1 MTELKTL
8 IKKDLKSFTYRIFNL
23 RTNDGKG
30 KRKRILNIFLSL
42 ILTIYII
49 GLFGV
54 VALSAITEIARTEA
68 GYMVMIQLFLGM
80 GIFLLIFYMVAFMSA
95 IFYSNEVKMLMTLPI
110 KRENILFA
118 KALSMGLIFYIIFGI
133 YVSFVYIPYAKAG
146 FNDLAKILPVIMLVI
161 GSVNFEIAVITIVVS
176 VVMRYLNQFR
186 STKYIFQVVGF
197 TLLMGFS
204 IGIQF
209 VVNSA
214 VTKNLAV
221 SNGIEKVAKWVPQI
235 FFLKVILEKNL
246 GIAMI
251 TGILALVLGSVIL
264 YIFSK
269 VSTGF
274 VFKAINLENSKDS
287 HKKHVK
293 AGANT
298 KESVA
303 KTLMKRDLLNIV
315 KTPIYI
321 FNIGIGGL
329 LIVVFGAFGIFSS
342 VKTTGAIPKFGV
354 LADFVDSILNT
365 PAEEIIISAGAFF
378 LLASI
383 VSLTSNTAL
392 TSFTREGRQIWLTQT
407 LPISAKEQVKGR
419 VRASMVLQ
427 GLNMIP
433 ALLLVF
439 FLVGFRPMT
448 AVGAL
453 FGLFIGMFFI
463 ANLAMIVGSIKP
475 KLDWDNPQQAVKRN
489 GTVMVFNLGFIGYII
504 LAKFIILDILPK
516 YMSLKSLG
524 GPTKIV
530 AVVLAV
536 HLIAA
541 VVMYMVAPIV
551 VKKRMRMYN

>member
-30 KRKRILNIFLSL
+30 RRKRILNIFLSVV
-42 ILTIYII
+42 LTIYII
-49 GLFGV
+49 GIFGV

-133 YVSFVYIPYAKAG
+133 YASFVYIPYANAG

-209 VVNSA
+209 IVNSA
-214 VTKNLAV
+214 VTKNLAM
-221 SNGIEKVAKWVPQI
+221 SNGIEKVASWVPQI
-235 FFLKVILEKNL
+235 FFLKVILEKNIVVSVL
-246 GIAMI
+246 VGFV
-251 TGILALVLGSVIL
+251 ALLLGSGIL

-269 VSTGF
+269 ASTGF
-274 VFKAINLENSKDS
+274 VFEAINLENSKDS

-293 AGANT
+293 ARANS

-315 KTPIYI
+315 KTPVFL
-321 FNIGIGGL
+321 FNVGIGGL
-329 LIVVFGAFGIFSS
+329 ILAVFVIFFLFSS
-342 VKTTGAIPKFGV
+342 SKTLGITPSYGV
-354 LADFVDSILNT
+354 VSELIGSSFSSPI
-365 PAEEIIISAGAFF
+365 EEVIFAAAAFF
-378 LLASI
+378 LVGAI
-383 VSLTSNTAL
+383 VSISSNTAL

-407 LPISAKEQVKGR
+407 LPISAKEQVRGR
-419 VRASMVLQ
+419 VAASILLQ
-427 GLNMIP
+427 SVNTIP
-433 ALLLVF
+433 TALIAL
-439 FLVGFRPMT
+439 FLVGFRPMFII
-448 AVGAL
+448 GAL
-453 FGLFIGMFFI
+453 VGLGVAMFFI
-463 ANLAMIVGSIKP
+463 AALAMIVGSFKP

-489 GTVMVFNLGFIGYII
+489 GTVMVFNLGFLGYIF

>member
-30 KRKRILNIFLSL
+30 RRKRILNIFLSVV
-42 ILTIYII
+42 LTIYII

-133 YVSFVYIPYAKAG
+133 YASFVYIPYANAG
-146 FNDLAKILPVIMLVI
+146 FNDVAKIFPVIMLVI

-197 TLLMGFS
+197 MLLLGFS

-209 VVNSA
+209 FVNSA

-221 SNGIEKVAKWVPQI
+221 SGGIEKVASWVPQI
-235 FFLKVILEKNL
+235 FFLKVILEKNIVVSVL
-246 GIAMI
+246 VGFVA
-251 TGILALVLGSVIL
+251 ILLGSGIL

-274 VFKAINLENSKDS
+274 VFEAINLENSKDS
-287 HKKHVK
+287 HKKRIK

-315 KTPIYI
+315 KTPVFL
-321 FNIGIGGL
+321 FNVGIGGL
-329 LIVVFGAFGIFSS
+329 ILAVFVIFFLFSS
-342 VKTTGAIPKFGV
+342 SKTLGITPSYGV
-354 LADFVDSILNT
+354 VSELIGSSFSSPI
-365 PAEEIIISAGAFF
+365 EEVIFAAAAFF
-378 LLASI
+378 LVGAI
-383 VSLTSNTAL
+383 VSISSNTAL
-392 TSFTREGRQIWLTQT
+392 TSFTREGKKIWLTQT
-407 LPISAKEQVKGR
+407 LPISAKEQVRGR
-419 VRASMVLQ
+419 VAASILLQ
-427 GLNMIP
+427 SVNTIP
-433 ALLLVF
+433 TALIAL
-439 FLVGFRPMT
+439 FLVGFRPMFII
-448 AVGAL
+448 GAL
-453 FGLFIGMFFI
+453 VGLGVAMFFI
-463 ANLAMIVGSIKP
+463 AALAMLVGSFKP

-489 GTVMVFNLGFIGYII
+489 GTVMVFNLGFLGYIF
-504 LAKFIILDILPK
+504 LAKFIIFNILPK
-516 YMSLKSLG
+516 YMNLKSLG

-530 AVVLAV
+530 AVVLVV
-536 HLIAA
+536 HLVAA
-541 VVMYMVAPIV
+541 VVMYMAAPSV

>member
-30 KRKRILNIFLSL
+30 RRKRVLNILLALF
-42 ILTIYII
+42 LTIYIVA
-49 GLFGV
+49 LFGV

-68 GYMVMIQLFLGM
+68 GYMVMIQMFLGM
-80 GIFLLIFYMVAFMSA
+80 GLFLLIFYMVAFMSA

-133 YVSFVYIPYAKAG
+133 YASFVYIPYAKAG
-146 FNDLAKILPVIMLVI
+146 FNDVAKILPVIMLVI

-176 VVMRYLNQFR
+176 VFMRYLNQFR
-186 STKYIFQVVGF
+186 STKYVFQVVGF
-197 TLLMGFS
+197 ALLMGFS

-209 VVNSA
+209 VVNNA
-214 VTKNLAV
+214 VTKDFALTG
-221 SNGIEKVAKWVPQI
+221 GIEKIARWVPQI
-235 FFLKVILEKNL
+235 FFLKVILGKNL

-251 TGILALVLGSVIL
+251 MGLLALVLGSGIL

-269 VSTGF
+269 VSTEF

-287 HKKHVK
+287 NKKVK
-293 AGANT
+293 TGKNSRQ
-298 KESVA
+298 SVA
-303 KTLMKRDLLNIV
+303 KTLMKRDLLNV
-315 KTPIYI
+315 FKTPIYV

-329 LIVVFGAFGIFSS
+329 IIVVFGAFFLFDNAR
-342 VKTTGAIPKFGV
+342 TTG
-354 LADFVDSILNT
+354 NT
-365 PAEEIIISAGAFF
+365 PRFGMLSEFVSSMFAKPSEEIIISAGIFF
-378 LLASI
+378 ILASI

-419 VRASMVLQ
+419 IRASMVLQ
-427 GLNMIP
+427 GLNMVP
-433 ALLLVF
+433 AVLLVF
-439 FLVGFRPMT
+439 FLVGFRPMSV
-448 AVGAL
+448 VGAL
-453 FGLFIGMFFI
+453 VGMIIGMFFI

-489 GTVMVFNLGFIGYII
+489 GTVMMFNLGFIGYVVLI
-504 LAKFIILDILPK
+504 KFLVVDILPK
-516 YMSLKSLG
+516 FVNLESLD

-530 AVVLAV
+530 AAVLVV
-536 HLIAA
+536 HLVAA
-541 VVMYMVAPIV
+541 VVMNRVAPNV
-551 VKKRMRMYN
+551 VKKRIRTYG

>member
-30 KRKRILNIFLSL
+30 RRKRILNIFLSL
-42 ILTIYII
+42 IATIYII
-49 GLFGV
+49 GIFGV

-68 GYMVMIQLFLGM
+68 GYTVMIQLFLGM

-118 KALSMGLIFYIIFGI
+118 KALSMGLIFYIIYGI
-133 YVSFVYIPYAKAG
+133 YACFVYIPYAKAG
-146 FNDLAKILPVIMLVI
+146 FNDVAKILPVIMLVI

-176 VVMRYLNQFR
+176 VLMRYLNQFR

-209 VVNSA
+209 IANSA
-214 VTKNLAV
+214 FTKNLAV
-221 SNGIEKVAKWVPQI
+221 SGGIEKVAKWVPQI
-235 FFLKVILEKNL
+235 FFLKVILEKNI
-246 GIAMI
+246 GIAII
-251 TGILALVLGSVIL
+251 TGILAMVLGSVVL

-269 VSTGF
+269 ASTGF

-293 AGANT
+293 AMANT

-303 KTLMKRDLLNIV
+303 KTLMKRDLLNV
-315 KTPIYI
+315 LKTPIYI

-329 LIVVFGAFGIFSS
+329 LIVVFGAVGIFSS
-342 VKTTGAIPKFGV
+342 VKNTGVIPKFGM
-354 LADFVDSILNT
+354 LSDFVDSIFTT
-365 PAEEIIISAGAFF
+365 PSVEIIISAGAFF
-378 LLASI
+378 FLASI

-433 ALLLVF
+433 SVVIVF

-453 FGLFIGMFFI
+453 VGIFIGMFFI

-489 GTVMVFNLGFIGYII
+489 GTVMVFNLGIFGYIF
-504 LAKFIILDILPK
+504 LAKFLIVDILPK
-516 YMSLKSLG
+516 YMNLKSLDE
-524 GPTKIV
+524 PMKIV
-530 AVVLAV
+530 AAVLVVHMV
-536 HLIAA
+536 AA

-551 VKKRMRMYN
+551 VKKRLRMYK

>member
-23 RTNDGKG
+23 RTNDSKG
-30 KRKRILNIFLSL
+30 RRKRVLNILLAFF
-42 ILTIYII
+42 LTIYIV

-68 GYMVMIQLFLGM
+68 GYMVMIQMFLGM
-80 GIFLLIFYMVAFMSA
+80 GLFLLIFYMVAFMSA

-133 YVSFVYIPYAKAG
+133 YASFVYIPYAKAG
-146 FNDLAKILPVIMLVI
+146 FNDVAKIIPVIMLVI

-176 VVMRYLNQFR
+176 VLMRYLNQFR
-186 STKYIFQVVGF
+186 STKYVFQVVGF
-197 TLLMGFS
+197 ALLMGFS

-214 VTKNLAV
+214 VTKDFAI
-221 SNGIEKVAKWVPQI
+221 SGGIEKVAKWVPQI
-235 FFLKVILEKNL
+235 FFLKVILEKNI
-246 GIAMI
+246 GIAVIM
-251 TGILALVLGSVIL
+251 GFAALVLGSGIL

-269 VSTGF
+269 VSTEF

-287 HKKHVK
+287 NKKVK
-293 AGANT
+293 VGRNT
-298 KESVA
+298 KEGVA
-303 KTLMKRDLLNIV
+303 KTLMKRDLLNV
-315 KTPIYI
+315 FKTPIYV

-329 LIVVFGAFGIFSS
+329 IIVVFGAFGMYNG
-342 VKTTGAIPKFGV
+342 VKSTGAIPKFGV
-354 LADFVDSILNT
+354 LSEFVSSMFAK
-365 PAEEIIISAGAFF
+365 PSEEIIISAGVFF
-378 LLASI
+378 ILASI

-392 TSFTREGRQIWLTQT
+392 TSFTREGKQIWLTQT

-427 GLNMIP
+427 GLNMVP
-433 ALLLVF
+433 AVLLVF
-439 FLVGFRPMT
+439 FLVGFRPMS

-453 FGLFIGMFFI
+453 VGMFIGMFFI

-489 GTVMVFNLGFIGYII
+489 GTVMVFNLGFIGYVVLI
-504 LAKFIILDILPK
+504 KFLVVDILPK
-516 YMSLKSLG
+516 FVNLESLD

-530 AVVLAV
+530 AVVLVV
-536 HLIAA
+536 HLVAA
-541 VVMYMVAPIV
+541 IIMNRVAPNV
-551 VKKRMRMYN
+551 VKKRIRTFG

>member
-42 ILTIYII
+42 VLTIYII

-133 YVSFVYIPYAKAG
+133 YVSFVYIPYANAG
-146 FNDLAKILPVIMLVI
+146 FNDVAKIFPVIMLVI

-209 VVNSA
+209 FVNSA

-221 SNGIEKVAKWVPQI
+221 SNGIEKVASWVPQI
-235 FFLKVILEKNL
+235 FFLKVILEKNIVVSVL
-246 GIAMI
+246 VGFV
-251 TGILALVLGSVIL
+251 ALLLGSGIL

-287 HKKHVK
+287 RKKHVK
-293 AGANT
+293 ARANS

-315 KTPIYI
+315 KTPVFL
-321 FNIGIGGL
+321 FNVGIGGL
-329 LIVVFGAFGIFSS
+329 ILAVFVIFFLFSS
-342 VKTTGAIPKFGV
+342 SKTLGITPSYGV
-354 LADFVDSILNT
+354 VSELIGSSFSSPI
-365 PAEEIIISAGAFF
+365 EEVIFAAAAFF
-378 LLASI
+378 LVGAI
-383 VSLTSNTAL
+383 VSISSNTAL
-392 TSFTREGRQIWLTQT
+392 TSFTREGKKIWLTQT
-407 LPISAKEQVKGR
+407 LPISAKEQVRGR
-419 VRASMVLQ
+419 VAASILLQ
-427 GLNMIP
+427 SVNTIP
-433 ALLLVF
+433 TALIAL
-439 FLVGFRPMT
+439 FLVGFRPMFII
-448 AVGAL
+448 GAL
-453 FGLFIGMFFI
+453 VGLGVAMFFI
-463 ANLAMIVGSIKP
+463 AALAMLVGSFKP

-489 GTVMVFNLGFIGYII
+489 GTVMVFNLGFLGYIF
-504 LAKFIILDILPK
+504 LAKFIIFNILPK
-516 YMSLKSLG
+516 NMNLKSLG

-530 AVVLAV
+530 AVVLVV

>member
-30 KRKRILNIFLSL
+30 RRKRVLNILLALF
-42 ILTIYII
+42 LTIYIVA
-49 GLFGV
+49 LFGV

-68 GYMVMIQLFLGM
+68 GYMVMIQMFLGM
-80 GIFLLIFYMVAFMSA
+80 GLFLLIFYMVAFMSA

-133 YVSFVYIPYAKAG
+133 YASFVYIPYAKAG
-146 FNDLAKILPVIMLVI
+146 FNDVAKIIPVIMLVI

-176 VVMRYLNQFR
+176 VLMRYLNQFR
-186 STKYIFQVVGF
+186 STKYVFQVVGF
-197 TLLMGFS
+197 ALLMGFS

-209 VVNSA
+209 VVNNA
-214 VTKNLAV
+214 VTKDFALTG
-221 SNGIEKVAKWVPQI
+221 GIEKIARWVPQI
-235 FFLKVILEKNL
+235 FFLKVILDKNL
-246 GIAMI
+246 GIAII
-251 TGILALVLGSVIL
+251 TGLLALVLGSGIL

-269 VSTGF
+269 AATGF

-287 HKKHVK
+287 NKKVK
-293 AGANT
+293 TGKNSRQ
-298 KESVA
+298 SVA
-303 KTLMKRDLLNIV
+303 KTLMKRDLLNV
-315 KTPIYI
+315 FKTPIYV

-329 LIVVFGAFGIFSS
+329 IIVVFGAFFLFDNAR
-342 VKTTGAIPKFGV
+342 TTGTTPKFGM
-354 LADFVDSILNT
+354 LSEFVSSMFT
-365 PAEEIIISAGAFF
+365 KPSEEIIISAGIFF
-378 LLASI
+378 ILASI

-439 FLVGFRPMT
+439 FLVGFRPMSV
-448 AVGAL
+448 VGAL
-453 FGLFIGMFFI
+453 VGMIIGMFFI

-489 GTVMVFNLGFIGYII
+489 GTVMMFNLGFVGYVVLI
-504 LAKFIILDILPK
+504 KFLIVDILPK
-516 YMSLKSLG
+516 FVNLESLD

-530 AVVLAV
+530 AVVLVV
-536 HLIAA
+536 HLVAA
-541 VVMYMVAPIV
+541 IVMNRVAPNV
-551 VKKRMRMYN
+551 VKKRIRTYG

>member
-23 RTNDGKG
+23 RTNDSKG
-30 KRKRILNIFLSL
+30 RRKRVLNIFLFIVA
-42 ILTIYII
+42 ILYI
-49 GLFGV
+49 GALFGV

-80 GIFLLIFYMVAFMSA
+80 GLFLLIFYMVAFMSA

-133 YVSFVYIPYAKAG
+133 YASFVYIPYANAG
-146 FNDLAKILPVIMLVI
+146 FNDVAKIIPVIMLAI

-176 VVMRYLNQFR
+176 VLMRYLNQFR
-186 STKYIFQVVGF
+186 STKYVFQVVGF
-197 TLLMGFS
+197 ALLMGFS

-209 VVNSA
+209 IVNSA
-214 VTKNLAV
+214 VTKDFAV
-221 SNGIEKVAKWVPQI
+221 SGGIEKIARWVPQI
-235 FFLKVILEKNL
+235 LFLKVILEKNL
-246 GIAMI
+246 GIAVVM
-251 TGILALVLGSVIL
+251 GFAALVVGSVIL
-264 YIFSK
+264 YVFSK
-269 VSTGF
+269 AATGF

-287 HKKHVK
+287 NKKVK
-293 AGANT
+293 EGRNA
-298 KESVA
+298 KEGVA
-303 KTLMKRDLLNIV
+303 KTLMKRDLLNV
-315 KTPIYI
+315 LKTPIYI

-329 LIVVFGAFGIFSS
+329 LIVVFGALGIYNGA
-342 VKTTGAIPKFGV
+342 KNTGFTPKFGA
-354 LADFVDSILNT
+354 LSEFLSSLFT
-365 PAEEIIISAGAFF
+365 KPYEEIIISAGAFF
-378 LLASI
+378 FLASL

-427 GLNMIP
+427 GLNMVP

-453 FGLFIGMFFI
+453 VGMFIGMFFI

-489 GTVMVFNLGFIGYII
+489 GTVMVFNLGFIGYVV
-504 LAKFIILDILPK
+504 LLKFLVVDILPK
-516 YMSLKSLG
+516 FIDLMSLD

-530 AVVLAV
+530 AAVL
-536 HLIAA
+536 
-541 VVMYMVAPIV
+541 VMHMVAAIVMNRVAPNV
-551 VKKRMRMYN
+551 VKKRIRTYG

>member
-8 IKKDLKSFTYRIFNL
+8 LKKDFKSFTYRIFNL

-42 ILTIYII
+42 VLTIYIM

-54 VALSAITEIARTEA
+54 VALSAITKIAETEA

-110 KRENILFA
+110 KRDNILFS

-133 YVSFVYIPYAKAG
+133 YASFVYIPYAKAG
-146 FNDLAKILPVIMLVI
+146 FNDVAKILPIIMLVI

-186 STKYIFQVVGF
+186 STKYIFQVLGF
-197 TLLMGFS
+197 TILMGFS

-214 VTKNLAV
+214 VTKNLAF
-221 SNGIEKVAKWVPQI
+221 SNGIEKVASWVPQI
-235 FFLKVILEKNL
+235 FFLKVILEKNI
-246 GIAMI
+246 GIAIIM
-251 TGILALVLGSVIL
+251 GILALVLGSVIL

-287 HKKHVK
+287 HKKHIK
-293 AGANT
+293 ARANT
-298 KESVA
+298 KENVA
-303 KTLMKRDLLNIV
+303 KTLMKRDLLNIL
-315 KTPIYI
+315 KTPVFL
-321 FNIGIGGL
+321 FNVGMGGLILAVFVVFFLFSSSKTIGITPSYGVVSE
-329 LIVVFGAFGIFSS
+329 LIGSSFSS
-342 VKTTGAIPKFGV
+342 PM
-354 LADFVDSILNT
+354 
-365 PAEEIIISAGAFF
+365 EEVIFAAAAFF
-378 LLASI
+378 LVGAI
-383 VSLTSNTAL
+383 VSISSNTAL
-392 TSFTREGRQIWLTQT
+392 TSFTREGKKIWLTQT
-407 LPISAKEQVKGR
+407 LPISAKEQVRGR
-419 VRASMVLQ
+419 VAASILLQ
-427 GLNMIP
+427 SVNTIP
-433 ALLLVF
+433 TALIAL
-439 FLVGFRPMT
+439 FLVGFRPMFII
-448 AVGAL
+448 GAL
-453 FGLFIGMFFI
+453 VGLGVAMFFI
-463 ANLAMIVGSIKP
+463 AALAMLVGSFKP

-489 GTVMVFNLGFIGYII
+489 GTVMVFNLGFLGYIF

-516 YMSLKSLG
+516 YMNLKSLG

-536 HLIAA
+536 HFIAA

>member
-23 RTNDGKG
+23 RTNDSKG
-30 KRKRILNIFLSL
+30 RRKRVLNILLALF
-42 ILTIYII
+42 LTIYIVA
-49 GLFGV
+49 LFGV

-68 GYMVMIQLFLGM
+68 GYMVMIQMFLGM
-80 GIFLLIFYMVAFMSA
+80 GLFLLIFYMVAFMSA

-133 YVSFVYIPYAKAG
+133 YASFVYIPYAKAG
-146 FNDLAKILPVIMLVI
+146 FNDVAKILPVIMLVI

-176 VVMRYLNQFR
+176 VLMRYLNQFR
-186 STKYIFQVVGF
+186 STKYVFQVVGF

-209 VVNSA
+209 VVNNA
-214 VTKNLAV
+214 VTKDFALTG
-221 SNGIEKVAKWVPQI
+221 GIEKVAKWVPQI

-246 GIAMI
+246 GIAII
-251 TGILALVLGSVIL
+251 TGLLAMVLGSVIL

-269 VSTGF
+269 VSTEF

-287 HKKHVK
+287 NKKVK
-293 AGANT
+293 VGRNT
-298 KESVA
+298 KEGVA
-303 KTLMKRDLLNIV
+303 KTLMKRDLLNIF
-315 KTPIYI
+315 KTPIYV

-329 LIVVFGAFGIFSS
+329 IIVVFGAFFLFDNAR
-342 VKTTGAIPKFGV
+342 TTGTTPKFGM
-354 LADFVDSILNT
+354 LSEFVSSMF
-365 PAEEIIISAGAFF
+365 AKSSEEIIISAGVFF
-378 LLASI
+378 ILASI
-383 VSLTSNTAL
+383 VSLVSNTAL

-427 GLNMIP
+427 GLNMVP
-433 ALLLVF
+433 AVLLVF
-439 FLVGFRPMT
+439 FLIGFRPMSV
-448 AVGAL
+448 VGAL
-453 FGLFIGMFFI
+453 IGMFIGMFFI

-489 GTVMVFNLGFIGYII
+489 GTVMVFNLGFIGYVV
-504 LAKFIILDILPK
+504 LLKFLVVDILPK
-516 YMSLKSLG
+516 FVNLESLD

-530 AVVLAV
+530 AVVLVV
-536 HLIAA
+536 HLVAA
-541 VVMYMVAPIV
+541 IVMNRVAPNV
-551 VKKRMRMYN
+551 VKKRIRTYG

>member
-23 RTNDGKG
+23 RTNDSKG
-30 KRKRILNIFLSL
+30 RRKRVLNILLALF
-42 ILTIYII
+42 LTIYII

-68 GYMVMIQLFLGM
+68 GYMVMIQMFLGM
-80 GIFLLIFYMVAFMSA
+80 GLFLLIFYMVAFMSA

-133 YVSFVYIPYAKAG
+133 YASFVYIPYAKAG
-146 FNDLAKILPVIMLVI
+146 FNDVAKILPVIMLVI

-176 VVMRYLNQFR
+176 VLMRYLNQFR

-197 TLLMGFS
+197 ALLMGFS

-209 VVNSA
+209 IVNNA
-214 VTKNLAV
+214 VTKDFAV
-221 SNGIEKVAKWVPQI
+221 SGGIEKVSRWVPQI
-235 FFLKVILEKNL
+235 FFLKVILDKNL
-246 GIAMI
+246 GIAVVM
-251 TGILALVLGSVIL
+251 GFAALMLGSVIL

-269 VSTGF
+269 VSTEF

-287 HKKHVK
+287 NKKMK
-293 AGANT
+293 TGKN
-298 KESVA
+298 SRQSMA
-303 KTLMKRDLLNIV
+303 KTLMKRDLLNIF
-315 KTPIYI
+315 KTPIYV

-329 LIVVFGAFGIFSS
+329 IIVVFGAFFLFDNAR
-342 VKTTGAIPKFGV
+342 TTGTTPKFGMLSEFV
-354 LADFVDSILNT
+354 SSMLAKSS
-365 PAEEIIISAGAFF
+365 EEIIISAGIFF
-378 LLASI
+378 ILASI

-419 VRASMVLQ
+419 VGASMVLQ
-427 GLNMIP
+427 GLNMVP

-439 FLVGFRPMT
+439 FLVGFRPMS

-453 FGLFIGMFFI
+453 VGMIIGMFFI

-489 GTVMVFNLGFIGYII
+489 GTVMVFNLGFIGYVV
-504 LAKFIILDILPK
+504 LLKFLVVDILPK
-516 YMSLKSLG
+516 FVNLESLD

-530 AVVLAV
+530 AVVLVV
-536 HLIAA
+536 HLVAA
-541 VVMYMVAPIV
+541 IVMNRVAPNV
-551 VKKRMRMYN
+551 VKKRIRTYG

>member
-23 RTNDGKG
+23 RTNDSKG
-30 KRKRILNIFLSL
+30 RRKRVLNIFLFIVA
-42 ILTIYII
+42 ILYI
-49 GLFGV
+49 GALFGV
-54 VALSAITEIARTEA
+54 AALSAITEIARTEA

-133 YVSFVYIPYAKAG
+133 YASFVYIPYANAG
-146 FNDLAKILPVIMLVI
+146 FNDVAKILPVIMLVI

-176 VVMRYLNQFR
+176 VLMRYLNQFR
-186 STKYIFQVVGF
+186 STKYVFQVVGF
-197 TLLMGFS
+197 ALLMGFS

-209 VVNSA
+209 IVNSA
-214 VTKNLAV
+214 VTKDFAV
-221 SNGIEKVAKWVPQI
+221 SGGIEKIVRWVPQI
-235 FFLKVILEKNL
+235 FFLKVILENNIVVSVL
-246 GIAMI
+246 VGFV
-251 TGILALVLGSVIL
+251 ALLLGSVIL
-264 YIFSK
+264 YVFSK
-269 VSTGF
+269 VSTEF

-287 HKKHVK
+287 NKKVK
-293 AGANT
+293 VGRNT
-298 KESVA
+298 KEGVA
-303 KTLMKRDLLNIV
+303 KTLMKRDLLNV
-315 KTPIYI
+315 FKTPIYV

-329 LIVVFGAFGIFSS
+329 IIVVFGAFFLFDNAR
-342 VKTTGAIPKFGV
+342 TTGTTPKFGM
-354 LADFVDSILNT
+354 LSEFVNSMFT
-365 PAEEIIISAGAFF
+365 KPSEEIIISAGIFF
-378 LLASI
+378 ILTSI

-419 VRASMVLQ
+419 VRGSMVLQ
-427 GLNMIP
+427 GLNMVP

-453 FGLFIGMFFI
+453 VGMIIGMFFI

-489 GTVMVFNLGFIGYII
+489 GTVMVFNLGFVGYVV
-504 LAKFIILDILPK
+504 LLKFLVMDILPK
-516 YMSLKSLG
+516 FVNLESLD

-530 AVVLAV
+530 AVVLVV
-536 HLIAA
+536 HLVAA
-541 VVMYMVAPIV
+541 IVMNRVAPNV
-551 VKKRMRMYN
+551 VKKRIRMYG

>member
-30 KRKRILNIFLSL
+30 RRKRALNILL
-42 ILTIYII
+42 ALLLTIYIVA
-49 GLFGV
+49 LFGV

-133 YVSFVYIPYAKAG
+133 YASFVYIPYAKAG
-146 FNDLAKILPVIMLVI
+146 FNNVTKILPVIMLVI

-176 VVMRYLNQFR
+176 VLMRYLNQFR

-197 TLLMGFS
+197 AILIGFS

-209 VVNSA
+209 IVNSA

-221 SNGIEKVAKWVPQI
+221 SGGIEKVSKWVPQI
-235 FFLKVILEKNL
+235 FFLKVILDKSL
-246 GIAMI
+246 GIAIVM
-251 TGILALVLGSVIL
+251 GILALVLGSIIL
-264 YIFSK
+264 YVFSK
-269 VSTGF
+269 AATGF

-287 HKKHVK
+287 NKKVK
-293 AGANT
+293 TGKNSRQ
-298 KESVA
+298 SVA
-303 KTLMKRDLLNIV
+303 KTLMKRDLLNVV

-329 LIVVFGAFGIFSS
+329 LILVFGAFFLFDNAR
-342 VKTTGAIPKFGV
+342 TTGTTPRFGM
-354 LADFVDSILNT
+354 LADFVDSMFTT
-365 PAEEIIISAGAFF
+365 PSEEIIISAGLFF
-378 LLASI
+378 LLATIISM
-383 VSLTSNTAL
+383 TSNTAL
-392 TSFTREGRQIWLTQT
+392 TSFAREGRQIWLTQT

-427 GLNMIP
+427 GLNMVP
-433 ALLLVF
+433 AALFVF
-439 FLVGFRPMT
+439 FLVGFRPIT
-448 AVGAL
+448 VVGAL
-453 FGLFIGMFFI
+453 IGTIIGMFFI

-489 GTVMVFNLGFIGYII
+489 GTVMVFNLGVVGYIF
-504 LAKFIILDILPK
+504 LAKFLMVDILPK
-516 YMSLKSLG
+516 YLNLESLD
-524 GPTKIV
+524 GPMEIV
-530 AVVLAV
+530 AVVLVV
-536 HLIAA
+536 HLVVAI
-541 VVMYMVAPIV
+541 VMYMVAPNV
-551 VKKRMRMYN
+551 VKKRMRMYG

>member
-30 KRKRILNIFLSL
+30 RRKRVLNILLALF
-42 ILTIYII
+42 LTIYII

-68 GYMVMIQLFLGM
+68 GYMVMIQMFLGM
-80 GIFLLIFYMVAFMSA
+80 GLFLLIFYMVAFMSA

-133 YVSFVYIPYAKAG
+133 YASFVYIPYAKAG
-146 FNDLAKILPVIMLVI
+146 FNDVAKIIPVIMLVI

-176 VVMRYLNQFR
+176 VLMRYLNQFR
-186 STKYIFQVVGF
+186 STKYVFQVVGF

-209 VVNSA
+209 VVNNA
-214 VTKNLAV
+214 VTKDFAV
-221 SNGIEKVAKWVPQI
+221 SGGIEKIAKWVPQI

-246 GIAMI
+246 GISIIM
-251 TGILALVLGSVIL
+251 GLLALVLGSVIL

-269 VSTGF
+269 ASTGF

-287 HKKHVK
+287 HKKRVK
-293 AGANT
+293 AGRNT
-298 KESVA
+298 KEGVA
-303 KTLMKRDLLNIV
+303 KTLMKRDLLNV
-315 KTPIYI
+315 LKTPIYI

-329 LIVVFGAFGIFSS
+329 LIVVFGALGIYNGA
-342 VKTTGAIPKFGV
+342 KNTGFTPKFGA
-354 LADFVDSILNT
+354 LSEFLNSIFT
-365 PAEEIIISAGAFF
+365 KPSEEIIISAGAFF
-378 LLASI
+378 FLASI

-407 LPISAKEQVKGR
+407 LPISAKEQVRGR
-419 VRASMVLQ
+419 VAASMVLQ
-427 GLNMIP
+427 GLNMVP

-439 FLVGFRPMT
+439 FLVGFRPMS

-453 FGLFIGMFFI
+453 VGMFIGIFFI

-489 GTVMVFNLGFIGYII
+489 GTVMVFNMGFVGYVV
-504 LAKFIILDILPK
+504 LLKFLVVDILPK
-516 YMSLKSLG
+516 FIDLMSLD

-530 AVVLAV
+530 AVVL
-536 HLIAA
+536 
-541 VVMYMVAPIV
+541 VMHMVAAIVMNRVAPNV
-551 VKKRMRMYN
+551 VKKRIRTYG

>member
-30 KRKRILNIFLSL
+30 RRKRILNIFLSL
-42 ILTIYII
+42 VLTIYII

-133 YVSFVYIPYAKAG
+133 YASFVYIPYAKAG

-197 TLLMGFS
+197 MLLLGFS

-209 VVNSA
+209 FVNSA

-221 SNGIEKVAKWVPQI
+221 SNGIEKVASWVPQI
-235 FFLKVILEKNL
+235 FFLKVILEKNI

-251 TGILALVLGSVIL
+251 MGILALVLGSGIL

-293 AGANT
+293 ARANT

-433 ALLLVF
+433 TLLLVF
-439 FLVGFRPMT
+439 FLVGFRPMA

-453 FGLFIGMFFI
+453 VGLFIGMFFI

-489 GTVMVFNLGFIGYII
+489 GTVMVFNLGFIGYVV
-504 LAKFIILDILPK
+504 LMKFLVMDILPK
-516 YMSLKSLG
+516 FVNLESLD
-524 GPTKIV
+524 GPIRIV
-530 AVVLAV
+530 AVVLVV
-536 HLIAA
+536 HLVAA
-541 VVMYMVAPIV
+541 VVMYMVAPSV

>member
-30 KRKRILNIFLSL
+30 RRKRILNIFLSVV
-42 ILTIYII
+42 LTIYII

-54 VALSAITEIARTEA
+54 VALSAITEIAKTEA

-118 KALSMGLIFYIIFGI
+118 KALSMGIIFYIIFGI
-133 YVSFVYIPYAKAG
+133 YASFVYIPYANAG
-146 FNDLAKILPVIMLVI
+146 FNDLAKILPVTMLVI

-176 VVMRYLNQFR
+176 VLMRYLNQFR

-221 SNGIEKVAKWVPQI
+221 SNGIEKVASWVPQI
-235 FFLKVILEKNL
+235 FFLKVILEKNI
-246 GIAMI
+246 GIAIIM
-251 TGILALVLGSVIL
+251 GILALVLGSGIL

-287 HKKHVK
+287 HKKRIK

-433 ALLLVF
+433 TLLLVF
-439 FLVGFRPMT
+439 FLVGFRPMA

-453 FGLFIGMFFI
+453 VGLFIGMFFI

-530 AVVLAV
+530 AVVLVV
-536 HLIAA
+536 HLVAA
-541 VVMYMVAPIV
+541 VVMYMVAPNV

>member
-133 YVSFVYIPYAKAG
+133 YASFVYIPYANAG
-146 FNDLAKILPVIMLVI
+146 FNDVAKILPVIMLVI

-176 VVMRYLNQFR
+176 VLMRYLNQFR

-209 VVNSA
+209 FVNSA

-221 SNGIEKVAKWVPQI
+221 SGGIEKVASWVPQI
-235 FFLKVILEKNL
+235 FFLKVILEKNI

-269 VSTGF
+269 ASTGF
-274 VFKAINLENSKDS
+274 VFEAINLENSKDS
-287 HKKHVK
+287 HKKRIK

-303 KTLMKRDLLNIV
+303 KTLMKRDLLNIL
-315 KTPIYI
+315 KTPVFL
-321 FNIGIGGL
+321 FNVGIGGL
-329 LIVVFGAFGIFSS
+329 ILAVFVIFFLFSS
-342 VKTTGAIPKFGV
+342 SKTLGITPSYGV
-354 LADFVDSILNT
+354 VSELIGSSFSS
-365 PAEEIIISAGAFF
+365 PMEEVIFAAAAFF
-378 LLASI
+378 LVGAI
-383 VSLTSNTAL
+383 VSISSNTAL
-392 TSFTREGRQIWLTQT
+392 TSFTREGKKIWLTQT
-407 LPISAKEQVKGR
+407 LPISAKEQVRGR
-419 VRASMVLQ
+419 VAASILLQ
-427 GLNMIP
+427 SVNTIP
-433 ALLLVF
+433 TALIAL
-439 FLVGFRPMT
+439 FLVGFRPMFII
-448 AVGAL
+448 GAL
-453 FGLFIGMFFI
+453 VGLGVAMFFI
-463 ANLAMIVGSIKP
+463 AALAMLVGSFKP

-489 GTVMVFNLGFIGYII
+489 GTVMVFNLGFLGYIF

-516 YMSLKSLG
+516 YLNLKSLG

-541 VVMYMVAPIV
+541 VAMYMVAPIV

>member
-30 KRKRILNIFLSL
+30 RRKRILNIFLSL
-42 ILTIYII
+42 VLTIYII

-54 VALSAITEIARTEA
+54 VALSAITEVAKTEA

-118 KALSMGLIFYIIFGI
+118 KTLSMGIIFYIIFGI
-133 YVSFVYIPYAKAG
+133 YVGFVYIPYANAG
-146 FNDLAKILPVIMLVI
+146 FNDVAKILPVIMLVI

-176 VVMRYLNQFR
+176 VLMRYLNQFR
-186 STKYIFQVVGF
+186 STKYIFQVIGF

-209 VVNSA
+209 IVNSA
-214 VTKNLAV
+214 VTKNLAM
-221 SNGIEKVAKWVPQI
+221 SNGIEKVASWMPQI

-269 VSTGF
+269 AATGF
-274 VFKAINLENSKDS
+274 VFRAINLENSKDS
-287 HKKHVK
+287 HKKRVK

-303 KTLMKRDLLNIV
+303 KTLMKRDLLNV
-315 KTPIYI
+315 LKTPIYI

-342 VKTTGAIPKFGV
+342 VKSTGAIPKFGV

-365 PAEEIIISAGAFF
+365 PAEEIIISAGVFF

-453 FGLFIGMFFI
+453 VGLFIGMFFI

-530 AVVLAV
+530 AVVLVV
-536 HLIAA
+536 HLVAA
-541 VVMYMVAPIV
+541 VAMYMAAPSV

>member
-23 RTNDGKG
+23 RTNDSKG
-30 KRKRILNIFLSL
+30 RRKRVLNILLALF
-42 ILTIYII
+42 LTIYIVA
-49 GLFGV
+49 LFGV

-68 GYMVMIQLFLGM
+68 GYMVMIQMFLGM
-80 GIFLLIFYMVAFMSA
+80 GIFLLIFYMAAFMSA

-133 YVSFVYIPYAKAG
+133 YASFVYIPYAKAG
-146 FNDLAKILPVIMLVI
+146 FNDVAKILPVIMLVI

-176 VVMRYLNQFR
+176 VLMRYLNQFR

-197 TLLMGFS
+197 ALLMGFS

-209 VVNSA
+209 IVNNA
-214 VTKNLAV
+214 VTKDFAV
-221 SNGIEKVAKWVPQI
+221 SGGIEKVSRWVPQI
-235 FFLKVILEKNL
+235 FFLKVILDKNL
-246 GIAMI
+246 GIAVVM
-251 TGILALVLGSVIL
+251 GFAALMLGSVIL

-269 VSTGF
+269 VSTEF

-287 HKKHVK
+287 NKKMK
-293 AGANT
+293 TGKNSRQ
-298 KESVA
+298 SVA
-303 KTLMKRDLLNIV
+303 KTLMKRDLLNIF
-315 KTPIYI
+315 KTPIYV

-329 LIVVFGAFGIFSS
+329 IIVVFGAFFLFDNAR
-342 VKTTGAIPKFGV
+342 TTGTTPKFGM
-354 LADFVDSILNT
+354 LSEFVSSMF
-365 PAEEIIISAGAFF
+365 AKSSEEIIISAGIFF
-378 LLASI
+378 ILASI

-439 FLVGFRPMT
+439 FLVGFRPMS

-453 FGLFIGMFFI
+453 VGMFIGMFFI

-489 GTVMVFNLGFIGYII
+489 GTVMVFNLGFVGYVVLI
-504 LAKFIILDILPK
+504 KFLVVDILPK
-516 YMSLKSLG
+516 FVNLESLD

-530 AVVLAV
+530 AVVLVV
-536 HLIAA
+536 HLVAA
-541 VVMYMVAPIV
+541 IVMNRVAPNV
-551 VKKRMRMYN
+551 VKKRIRTYG

>member
-8 IKKDLKSFTYRIFNL
+8 LKKDFKSFTYRIFNL

-42 ILTIYII
+42 VLTIYII

-110 KRENILFA
+110 KRDNILFS
-118 KALSMGLIFYIIFGI
+118 KALSMGIIFYIIFGI
-133 YVSFVYIPYAKAG
+133 YVSFVYIPYANAG
-146 FNDLAKILPVIMLVI
+146 FNDVAKILPVIMLVI

-176 VVMRYLNQFR
+176 VLMRYLNQFR

-221 SNGIEKVAKWVPQI
+221 SGGIEKVASWVPQI
-235 FFLKVILEKNL
+235 FFLKVILEKNIVVSVL
-246 GIAMI
+246 VGFV
-251 TGILALVLGSVIL
+251 ALLLGSGIL

-274 VFKAINLENSKDS
+274 VFEAINLENSKDS
-287 HKKHVK
+287 HKKRIK

-329 LIVVFGAFGIFSS
+329 LIVVFGVFGIFSS
-342 VKTTGAIPKFGV
+342 VKSTGAIPKFGV

-551 VKKRMRMYN
+551 VKKRIRMYN

>member
-23 RTNDGKG
+23 RTNDSKG
-30 KRKRILNIFLSL
+30 RRKRVLNILLALF
-42 ILTIYII
+42 LTIYIVA
-49 GLFGV
+49 LFGV

-68 GYMVMIQLFLGM
+68 GYMVMIQMFLGM
-80 GIFLLIFYMVAFMSA
+80 GLFLLIFYMVAFMSA
-95 IFYSNEVKMLMTLPI
+95 ILYSNEVKMLMTLPI

-133 YVSFVYIPYAKAG
+133 YASFVYIPYAKAG
-146 FNDLAKILPVIMLVI
+146 FNDVAKILPVIMLVI
-161 GSVNFEIAVITIVVS
+161 GSVNFEIAVITIVMS
-176 VVMRYLNQFR
+176 VLMRYLNQFR
-186 STKYIFQVVGF
+186 STKYVFQVVGF
-197 TLLMGFS
+197 ALLMGFS

-214 VTKNLAV
+214 VTKDFAI
-221 SNGIEKVAKWVPQI
+221 SGGIEKVSKWVPQI
-235 FFLKVILEKNL
+235 FFLKVILDKNL
-246 GIAMI
+246 GIAVVM
-251 TGILALVLGSVIL
+251 GFAALMLGSVIL

-269 VSTGF
+269 VSTEF

-287 HKKHVK
+287 NKKVK
-293 AGANT
+293 TGKNSRQ
-298 KESVA
+298 SVA
-303 KTLMKRDLLNIV
+303 KTLMKRDLLNV
-315 KTPIYI
+315 FKTPIYV

-329 LIVVFGAFGIFSS
+329 IIVVFGAFGMYNG
-342 VKTTGAIPKFGV
+342 VKSTGAIPKFGV
-354 LADFVDSILNT
+354 LSEFVSSMF
-365 PAEEIIISAGAFF
+365 AKSSEEIIISAGIFF
-378 LLASI
+378 ILASI
-383 VSLTSNTAL
+383 VSLVSNTAL

-427 GLNMIP
+427 GLNMVP

-439 FLVGFRPMT
+439 FLVGFRPMS

-453 FGLFIGMFFI
+453 VGMFIGMFFI

-489 GTVMVFNLGFIGYII
+489 GTVMMFNLGFIGYVVLI
-504 LAKFIILDILPK
+504 KFLVVDILPK
-516 YMSLKSLG
+516 FVNLESLD

-530 AVVLAV
+530 AAVLVV
-536 HLIAA
+536 HLVAA
-541 VVMYMVAPIV
+541 IVMNRVAPNV
-551 VKKRMRMYN
+551 VKKRIRTYG

>member
-30 KRKRILNIFLSL
+30 RRKRVLNILL
-42 ILTIYII
+42 ALVLTIYIVA
-49 GLFGV
+49 LFGV

-68 GYMVMIQLFLGM
+68 GYMVMIQMFLGM
-80 GIFLLIFYMVAFMSA
+80 GLFLLIFYMAAFMSA

-118 KALSMGLIFYIIFGI
+118 KALSMGIIFYIIFGI
-133 YVSFVYIPYAKAG
+133 YASFVYIPYAKAG
-146 FNDLAKILPVIMLVI
+146 FNDVAKILPVIMLVI

-176 VVMRYLNQFR
+176 VLMRYLNQFR
-186 STKYIFQVVGF
+186 STKYVFQVVGF
-197 TLLMGFS
+197 ALLMGFS

-209 VVNSA
+209 VVNNA
-214 VTKNLAV
+214 VTKDFAI
-221 SNGIEKVAKWVPQI
+221 SGGIEKVSKWVPQI
-235 FFLKVILEKNL
+235 FFLKVILEKNI
-246 GIAMI
+246 GIAVVM
-251 TGILALVLGSVIL
+251 GFAALVLGSGIL

-269 VSTGF
+269 VSTEF

-287 HKKHVK
+287 NKKVK
-293 AGANT
+293 VGRNT
-298 KESVA
+298 KEGVA
-303 KTLMKRDLLNIV
+303 KTLMKRDLLNV
-315 KTPIYI
+315 FKTPIYV
-321 FNIGIGGL
+321 FNIGICGL
-329 LIVVFGAFGIFSS
+329 IIVVFGAFGIYNG
-342 VKTTGAIPKFGV
+342 VKSTGAIPKFGM
-354 LADFVDSILNT
+354 LSEFVSSMF
-365 PAEEIIISAGAFF
+365 AKYSEEIIISAGVFF
-378 LLASI
+378 ILASI
-383 VSLTSNTAL
+383 VSLVSNTAL

-439 FLVGFRPMT
+439 FLVGFRPMSV
-448 AVGAL
+448 VGAL
-453 FGLFIGMFFI
+453 VGMFIGMFFI

-489 GTVMVFNLGFIGYII
+489 GTVMVFNLGFIGYVVLI
-504 LAKFIILDILPK
+504 KFLVVDILPK
-516 YMSLKSLG
+516 FVNLESLD

-530 AVVLAV
+530 AVVLVV
-536 HLIAA
+536 HLVAA
-541 VVMYMVAPIV
+541 IVMNRVAPNV
-551 VKKRMRMYN
+551 VKKRIRTYG

>member
-30 KRKRILNIFLSL
+30 RRKRVLNILLALF
-42 ILTIYII
+42 LTIYIVA
-49 GLFGV
+49 LFGV

-68 GYMVMIQLFLGM
+68 GYMVMIQMFLGM
-80 GIFLLIFYMVAFMSA
+80 GLFLLIFYMAAFMSA

-133 YVSFVYIPYAKAG
+133 YASFVYIPYANAG
-146 FNDLAKILPVIMLVI
+146 FNDVAKILPVIMLVI

-176 VVMRYLNQFR
+176 VLMSYLNQFR
-186 STKYIFQVVGF
+186 STKYVFQVVGF
-197 TLLMGFS
+197 MLLMGFS

-209 VVNSA
+209 VVNNA
-214 VTKNLAV
+214 VTKDFVLTG
-221 SNGIEKVAKWVPQI
+221 GIEKIAKWVPQI
-235 FFLKVILEKNL
+235 FFLKVILEKNIVVSVL
-246 GIAMI
+246 VGFIA
-251 TGILALVLGSVIL
+251 LLLGSGIL

-269 VSTGF
+269 AATGF

-287 HKKHVK
+287 NKKVK
-293 AGANT
+293 TGKNSRQ
-298 KESVA
+298 SVA
-303 KTLMKRDLLNIV
+303 KTLMKRDLLNV
-315 KTPIYI
+315 FKTPIYV

-329 LIVVFGAFGIFSS
+329 IIVVFGAFFLFDNAR
-342 VKTTGAIPKFGV
+342 TTGTTPKFGM
-354 LADFVDSILNT
+354 LSEFVSSMF
-365 PAEEIIISAGAFF
+365 AKSSEEIIISAGIFF
-378 LLASI
+378 ILASI

-427 GLNMIP
+427 GLNMVP

-439 FLVGFRPMT
+439 FLVGFRLMSI
-448 AVGAL
+448 VGAL
-453 FGLFIGMFFI
+453 IGMFIGMFFI

-489 GTVMVFNLGFIGYII
+489 GTVMMFNLGFIGYVV
-504 LAKFIILDILPK
+504 LLKFLVVDILPK
-516 YMSLKSLG
+516 FVNLESLD

-530 AVVLAV
+530 AVVLVV
-536 HLIAA
+536 HLVAA
-541 VVMYMVAPIV
+541 IIMNRVAPNV
-551 VKKRMRMYN
+551 VKKRIRTYG

>member
-30 KRKRILNIFLSL
+30 KRKRILNIFLSVV
-42 ILTIYII
+42 LTIYII

-54 VALSAITEIARTEA
+54 VALSAIIEIAKTEA

-118 KALSMGLIFYIIFGI
+118 KALSMGIIFYIIFGI
-133 YVSFVYIPYAKAG
+133 YASFVYIPYANAG
-146 FNDLAKILPVIMLVI
+146 FNDLAKILPVTMLVI

-176 VVMRYLNQFR
+176 VLMRYLNQFR

-221 SNGIEKVAKWVPQI
+221 SNGIEKVASWVPQI
-235 FFLKVILEKNL
+235 FFLKVILEKNI
-246 GIAMI
+246 GIAIIM
-251 TGILALVLGSVIL
+251 GILALVLGSVIL

-293 AGANT
+293 ARANT

-354 LADFVDSILNT
+354 LADFVDSILTT

-383 VSLTSNTAL
+383 ISLTSNTAL

-530 AVVLAV
+530 AVVLVV
-536 HLIAA
+536 HLVAA
-541 VVMYMVAPIV
+541 VVMYMVAPNV

>member
-30 KRKRILNIFLSL
+30 RRKRILNIFLSVV
-42 ILTIYII
+42 LTIYII

-133 YVSFVYIPYAKAG
+133 YASFVYIPYANAG
-146 FNDLAKILPVIMLVI
+146 FNDLAKILPVTMLVI

-176 VVMRYLNQFR
+176 VLMRYLNQFR

-221 SNGIEKVAKWVPQI
+221 SNGIEKVASWAPQI
-235 FFLKVILEKNL
+235 FFLKVILEKNI
-246 GIAMI
+246 GIAIIM
-251 TGILALVLGSVIL
+251 GILALVLGSGIL

-287 HKKHVK
+287 HKKRIK

-354 LADFVDSILNT
+354 LADFVDSILTT

-489 GTVMVFNLGFIGYII
+489 GTVMVFNLGFLGYIF

-541 VVMYMVAPIV
+541 VVMYMVAPSV

>member
-30 KRKRILNIFLSL
+30 RRKRILNIFLSL
-42 ILTIYII
+42 VLTIYII

-133 YVSFVYIPYAKAG
+133 YACFVYIPYANAG

-176 VVMRYLNQFR
+176 VLMRYLNQFR

-209 VVNSA
+209 IVNSA

-221 SNGIEKVAKWVPQI
+221 SGGIEKVAKWVPQI
-235 FFLKVILEKNL
+235 FFLKVILSKNL
-246 GIAMI
+246 GIAMVA
-251 TGILALVLGSVIL
+251 GILAMVLGSVIL

-269 VSTGF
+269 AATGF

-287 HKKHVK
+287 HKKRIK

-315 KTPIYI
+315 KTPVFL
-321 FNIGIGGL
+321 FNVGIGGL
-329 LIVVFGAFGIFSS
+329 ILAVFVIFFLFSS
-342 VKTTGAIPKFGV
+342 SKTLGITPSYGV
-354 LADFVDSILNT
+354 VSELIGSSFSSPI
-365 PAEEIIISAGAFF
+365 EEVIFAAAAFF
-378 LLASI
+378 LVGAI
-383 VSLTSNTAL
+383 VSISSNTAL
-392 TSFTREGRQIWLTQT
+392 TSFTREGKKIWLTQT
-407 LPISAKEQVKGR
+407 LPISAKEQVRGR
-419 VRASMVLQ
+419 VAASILLQ
-427 GLNMIP
+427 SVNTIP
-433 ALLLVF
+433 TALIAL
-439 FLVGFRPMT
+439 FLVGFRPMFII
-448 AVGAL
+448 GAL
-453 FGLFIGMFFI
+453 VGLGVAMFFI
-463 ANLAMIVGSIKP
+463 AALAMLVGSFKP

-489 GTVMVFNLGFIGYII
+489 GTVMVFNLGFLGYIF
-504 LAKFIILDILPK
+504 LAKFIIFNILPK
-516 YMSLKSLG
+516 YMNLKSLG

-541 VVMYMVAPIV
+541 VVMYMAAPSV

>member
-30 KRKRILNIFLSL
+30 RRKRILNIFLSL
-42 ILTIYII
+42 IATIYII
-49 GLFGV
+49 GIFGV

-68 GYMVMIQLFLGM
+68 GYTVMIQLFLGM

-118 KALSMGLIFYIIFGI
+118 KALSMGLIFYIIYGI
-133 YVSFVYIPYAKAG
+133 YACFVYIPYAKAG
-146 FNDLAKILPVIMLVI
+146 FNDVAKILPVIMLVI

-176 VVMRYLNQFR
+176 VLMRYLNQFR

-209 VVNSA
+209 IVNSA

-221 SNGIEKVAKWVPQI
+221 SGGIEKIAKWVPQI
-235 FFLKVILEKNL
+235 FFLKVILEKNI
-246 GIAMI
+246 GIAII
-251 TGILALVLGSVIL
+251 TGILAMVLGSVVL

-269 VSTGF
+269 ASTGF

-293 AGANT
+293 AMANT

-303 KTLMKRDLLNIV
+303 KTLMKRDLLNV
-315 KTPIYI
+315 LKTPIYI

-329 LIVVFGAFGIFSS
+329 LIVVFGAVGIFSS
-342 VKTTGAIPKFGV
+342 VKNTGVIPKFGM
-354 LADFVDSILNT
+354 LSDFVDSIFTT
-365 PAEEIIISAGAFF
+365 PSVEIIISAGAFF
-378 LLASI
+378 FLASI

-433 ALLLVF
+433 SVVIVF

-453 FGLFIGMFFI
+453 VGIFIGMFFI

-489 GTVMVFNLGFIGYII
+489 GTVMVFNLGIVGYIF
-504 LAKFIILDILPK
+504 LAKFLIVDILPK
-516 YMSLKSLG
+516 YMNLKSLD
-524 GPTKIV
+524 GPMKIV
-530 AVVLAV
+530 AAVLVV
-536 HLIAA
+536 HLVAA

-551 VKKRMRMYN
+551 VKKRLRMYK

>member
-23 RTNDGKG
+23 RTNDSKG
-30 KRKRILNIFLSL
+30 RRKRVLNILLALF
-42 ILTIYII
+42 LTIYIVA
-49 GLFGV
+49 LFGV

-68 GYMVMIQLFLGM
+68 GYMVMIQMFLGM
-80 GIFLLIFYMVAFMSA
+80 GLFLLIFYMVAFMSA

-133 YVSFVYIPYAKAG
+133 YASFVYIPYAKAG
-146 FNDLAKILPVIMLVI
+146 FNDVAKILPVIMLVI
-161 GSVNFEIAVITIVVS
+161 GSVNFEIAVITIVMS
-176 VVMRYLNQFR
+176 VLMRYLNQFR
-186 STKYIFQVVGF
+186 STKYVFQVVGF
-197 TLLMGFS
+197 ALLMGFS

-209 VVNSA
+209 VVNNA
-214 VTKNLAV
+214 VTKDFALTG
-221 SNGIEKVAKWVPQI
+221 GIEKVAKWVPQI

-246 GIAMI
+246 GIAVVM
-251 TGILALVLGSVIL
+251 GFAALMLGSVIL

-269 VSTGF
+269 VSTEF

-287 HKKHVK
+287 NKKVK
-293 AGANT
+293 TGKNSRQ
-298 KESVA
+298 SVA
-303 KTLMKRDLLNIV
+303 KTLMKRDLLNV
-315 KTPIYI
+315 FKTPIYV

-329 LIVVFGAFGIFSS
+329 IIVVFGAFGMYNG
-342 VKTTGAIPKFGV
+342 VKSTGAIPKFGV
-354 LADFVDSILNT
+354 LSEFVSSMF
-365 PAEEIIISAGAFF
+365 AKSSEEIIISAGIFF
-378 LLASI
+378 ILASI
-383 VSLTSNTAL
+383 VSLVSNTAL

-427 GLNMIP
+427 GLNMVP
-433 ALLLVF
+433 AVLLVF
-439 FLVGFRPMT
+439 FLVGFRPIS

-453 FGLFIGMFFI
+453 VGMFIGMFFI

-489 GTVMVFNLGFIGYII
+489 GTVMMFNLGFIGYVVLI
-504 LAKFIILDILPK
+504 KFLVVDILPK
-516 YMSLKSLG
+516 FVNLESLD

-530 AVVLAV
+530 AAVLVV
-536 HLIAA
+536 HLVAA
-541 VVMYMVAPIV
+541 IVMNRVAPNV
-551 VKKRMRMYN
+551 VKKRIRTYG

>member
-42 ILTIYII
+42 VLTIYII

-68 GYMVMIQLFLGM
+68 GYMIMIQLFLGM

-133 YVSFVYIPYAKAG
+133 YASFVYIPYANAG
-146 FNDLAKILPVIMLVI
+146 FNDVAKILPVIMLVI

-209 VVNSA
+209 FVNSA
-214 VTKNLAV
+214 VTKNLAM
-221 SNGIEKVAKWVPQI
+221 SNGIEKVASWVPQI
-235 FFLKVILEKNL
+235 FFLKVILEKNIVVSVL
-246 GIAMI
+246 VGFV
-251 TGILALVLGSVIL
+251 ALLLGSGIL

-274 VFKAINLENSKDS
+274 VFEAINLENSKDS
-287 HKKHVK
+287 HKKRIK

-315 KTPIYI
+315 KTPVFL
-321 FNIGIGGL
+321 FNVGIGGL
-329 LIVVFGAFGIFSS
+329 ILAVFVIFFLFSS
-342 VKTTGAIPKFGV
+342 SKTLGITPSYGV
-354 LADFVDSILNT
+354 VSELVGSSFSSPI
-365 PAEEIIISAGAFF
+365 EEVIFAAAAFF
-378 LLASI
+378 LVGAI
-383 VSLTSNTAL
+383 VSISSNTAL
-392 TSFTREGRQIWLTQT
+392 TSFTREGKKIWLTQT
-407 LPISAKEQVKGR
+407 LPISAKEQVRGR
-419 VRASMVLQ
+419 VAASILLQ
-427 GLNMIP
+427 SVNTIP
-433 ALLLVF
+433 TALIAL
-439 FLVGFRPMT
+439 FLVGFRPMFII
-448 AVGAL
+448 GAL
-453 FGLFIGMFFI
+453 VGLGVAMFFI
-463 ANLAMIVGSIKP
+463 AALAMLVGSFKP

-489 GTVMVFNLGFIGYII
+489 GTVMVFNLGFLGYIF

-524 GPTKIV
+524 GPMKIV

-541 VVMYMVAPIV
+541 VVMYMAAPSV

>member
-30 KRKRILNIFLSL
+30 RRKRVLNILLALF
-42 ILTIYII
+42 LTIYIVA
-49 GLFGV
+49 LFGV

-68 GYMVMIQLFLGM
+68 GYMVMIQMFLGM
-80 GIFLLIFYMVAFMSA
+80 GLFLLIFYMAAFMSA

-133 YVSFVYIPYAKAG
+133 YASFVYIPYANAG
-146 FNDLAKILPVIMLVI
+146 FNDVAKILPVIMLVI

-176 VVMRYLNQFR
+176 VLMSYLNQFR
-186 STKYIFQVVGF
+186 STKYVFQVVGF
-197 TLLMGFS
+197 MLLMGFS

-209 VVNSA
+209 VVNNA
-214 VTKNLAV
+214 VTKDFVLTG
-221 SNGIEKVAKWVPQI
+221 GIEKIAKWVPQI
-235 FFLKVILEKNL
+235 FFLKVILEKNIVVSVL
-246 GIAMI
+246 VGFIA
-251 TGILALVLGSVIL
+251 LLLGSGIL

-269 VSTGF
+269 AATGF

-287 HKKHVK
+287 NKKVK
-293 AGANT
+293 TGKNSRQ
-298 KESVA
+298 SVA
-303 KTLMKRDLLNIV
+303 KTLMKRDLLNV
-315 KTPIYI
+315 FKTPIYV

-329 LIVVFGAFGIFSS
+329 IIVVFGAFFLFDNAR
-342 VKTTGAIPKFGV
+342 TTGTTPKFGM
-354 LADFVDSILNT
+354 LSEFVSSMF
-365 PAEEIIISAGAFF
+365 AKSSEEIIISAGIFF
-378 LLASI
+378 ILASI

-427 GLNMIP
+427 GLNMVP

-439 FLVGFRPMT
+439 FLVGFRPMSI
-448 AVGAL
+448 VGAL
-453 FGLFIGMFFI
+453 IGMFIGMFFI

-489 GTVMVFNLGFIGYII
+489 GTVMMFNLGFIGYVV
-504 LAKFIILDILPK
+504 LLKFLVVDILPK
-516 YMSLKSLG
+516 FVNLESLD

-530 AVVLAV
+530 AVVLVV
-536 HLIAA
+536 HLVAA
-541 VVMYMVAPIV
+541 IIMNRVAPNV
-551 VKKRMRMYN
+551 VKKRIRTYG

>member
-30 KRKRILNIFLSL
+30 RRKRILNIFLSL
-42 ILTIYII
+42 VLTIYII

-80 GIFLLIFYMVAFMSA
+80 GIFLLIFYVVAFMSA

-133 YVSFVYIPYAKAG
+133 YASFVYIPYANAG
-146 FNDLAKILPVIMLVI
+146 FNDVAKILPVIMLVI

-209 VVNSA
+209 FVNSA
-214 VTKNLAV
+214 VTKNLAM

-235 FFLKVILEKNL
+235 FFLKVILEKNIVVSVL
-246 GIAMI
+246 VGFV
-251 TGILALVLGSVIL
+251 ALLLGSGIL

-293 AGANT
+293 ARANT
-298 KESVA
+298 KENVA

-315 KTPIYI
+315 KTPVFL
-321 FNIGIGGL
+321 FNVGIGGL
-329 LIVVFGAFGIFSS
+329 ILAVFVIFFLFSS
-342 VKTTGAIPKFGV
+342 SKTLGITPSYGV
-354 LADFVDSILNT
+354 VSELVGSSFSSPI
-365 PAEEIIISAGAFF
+365 EEVIFAAAAFF
-378 LLASI
+378 LVGAI
-383 VSLTSNTAL
+383 VSISSNTAL
-392 TSFTREGRQIWLTQT
+392 TSFTREGKKIWLTQT
-407 LPISAKEQVKGR
+407 LPISAKEQVRGR
-419 VRASMVLQ
+419 VAASILLQ
-427 GLNMIP
+427 SVNTIP
-433 ALLLVF
+433 TALIAL
-439 FLVGFRPMT
+439 FLVGFRPMFII
-448 AVGAL
+448 GAL
-453 FGLFIGMFFI
+453 VGLGVAMFFI
-463 ANLAMIVGSIKP
+463 AALAMLVGSFKP

-489 GTVMVFNLGFIGYII
+489 GTVMVFNLGFLGYIF
-504 LAKFIILDILPK
+504 LAKFIIFNILPK

-530 AVVLAV
+530 AVVLVV

-541 VVMYMVAPIV
+541 VVMYMVAPSV

>member
-30 KRKRILNIFLSL
+30 KRKRVLNILLALF
-42 ILTIYII
+42 LTIYIVA
-49 GLFGV
+49 LFGV

-68 GYMVMIQLFLGM
+68 GYMVMIQMFLGM
-80 GIFLLIFYMVAFMSA
+80 GLFLLIFYMVAFMSA

-133 YVSFVYIPYAKAG
+133 YASFVYIPYAKAG
-146 FNDLAKILPVIMLVI
+146 FNDVAKIIPVIMLVI

-176 VVMRYLNQFR
+176 LLMRYLNQFR
-186 STKYIFQVVGF
+186 STKYIFQMVGF
-197 TLLMGFS
+197 ALLMGFS

-209 VVNSA
+209 VVNNA
-214 VTKNLAV
+214 VTKDLAV
-221 SNGIEKVAKWVPQI
+221 SDGLEKVTRWVPQI
-235 FFLKVILEKNL
+235 FFLKVILEKNIVVSVL
-246 GIAMI
+246 VGFIA
-251 TGILALVLGSVIL
+251 ILLGSGIL

-269 VSTGF
+269 VSTEF

-287 HKKHVK
+287 NKKIK
-293 AGANT
+293 TGKNSRQ
-298 KESVA
+298 SVA
-303 KTLMKRDLLNIV
+303 KTLMKRDLLNVV
-315 KTPIYI
+315 KTPIYV

-329 LIVVFGAFGIFSS
+329 IIVVFGAFGIYNGIKS
-342 VKTTGAIPKFGV
+342 TGAIPKFGV
-354 LADFVDSILNT
+354 LSEFVSSMFAK
-365 PAEEIIISAGAFF
+365 PSEEIIISAGAFF

-427 GLNMIP
+427 GLNMVP
-433 ALLLVF
+433 ALLIVF
-439 FLVGFRPMT
+439 FLVGFRPMS

-453 FGLFIGMFFI
+453 VGMFVGMFFI

-489 GTVMVFNLGFIGYII
+489 GTVMMFNLGFIGYVV
-504 LAKFIILDILPK
+504 LLKFLVVDILPK
-516 YMSLKSLG
+516 FINLESLD

-530 AVVLAV
+530 AVVLVV
-536 HLIAA
+536 HLVAA
-541 VVMYMVAPIV
+541 IVMNRVAPNV
-551 VKKRMRMYN
+551 VKKRIRTYG

>member
-30 KRKRILNIFLSL
+30 RRKRILNIFLSL
-42 ILTIYII
+42 VLTIYII

-118 KALSMGLIFYIIFGI
+118 KALSMGIIFYIIFGI
-133 YVSFVYIPYAKAG
+133 YASFVYIPYANAG
-146 FNDLAKILPVIMLVI
+146 FNDVAKILPVIMLVI

-176 VVMRYLNQFR
+176 VLMRHLNQFR
-186 STKYIFQVVGF
+186 RTKYIFQVVGF

-214 VTKNLAV
+214 VTKNLTV
-221 SNGIEKVAKWVPQI
+221 SNGIEKVASWVPQI
-235 FFLKVILEKNL
+235 FFLKVILEKNIVASVL
-246 GIAMI
+246 VGFV
-251 TGILALVLGSVIL
+251 ALLLGSVIL

-269 VSTGF
+269 AATGF

-287 HKKHVK
+287 HKKRIK

-530 AVVLAV
+530 AVVLVV
-536 HLIAA
+536 HLVAA
-541 VVMYMVAPIV
+541 VVMYMVAPNV

>member
-1 MTELKTL
+1 M
-8 IKKDLKSFTYRIFNL
+8 
-23 RTNDGKG
+23 
-30 KRKRILNIFLSL
+30 
-42 ILTIYII
+42 

-54 VALSAITEIARTEA
+54 VALSAITKIAETEA

-110 KRENILFA
+110 KRDNILFA
-118 KALSMGLIFYIIFGI
+118 KALSMGIIFYIIFGI
-133 YVSFVYIPYAKAG
+133 YASFVYIPYAKAG
-146 FNDLAKILPVIMLVI
+146 FNDVAKILPVIMLVI

-186 STKYIFQVVGF
+186 STKYIFQVLGF
-197 TLLMGFS
+197 TILMGFS

-221 SNGIEKVAKWVPQI
+221 SNGIEKVASWVPQI
-235 FFLKVILEKNL
+235 FFLKVILEKNI

-251 TGILALVLGSVIL
+251 TGILAMVLGSVIL

-269 VSTGF
+269 VSTGL

-293 AGANT
+293 ARANT
-298 KESVA
+298 KENVA
-303 KTLMKRDLLNIV
+303 KTLMKRDLLNIL
-315 KTPIYI
+315 KTPVFL
-321 FNIGIGGL
+321 FNVGMGGL
-329 LIVVFGAFGIFSS
+329 ILAVFVVFFLFSS
-342 VKTTGAIPKFGV
+342 SKTLGITPSYGV
-354 LADFVDSILNT
+354 VSELIGSSFSSPI
-365 PAEEIIISAGAFF
+365 EEVIFAAAAFF
-378 LLASI
+378 LVGAI
-383 VSLTSNTAL
+383 VSISSNTAL
-392 TSFTREGRQIWLTQT
+392 TSFTREGKKIWLTQT
-407 LPISAKEQVKGR
+407 LPISAKEQVRGR
-419 VRASMVLQ
+419 VAASILLQ
-427 GLNMIP
+427 SVNTIP
-433 ALLLVF
+433 TALIAL
-439 FLVGFRPMT
+439 FLVGFRPMFII
-448 AVGAL
+448 GAL
-453 FGLFIGMFFI
+453 VGLGVAMFFI
-463 ANLAMIVGSIKP
+463 AALAMLVGSFKP

-489 GTVMVFNLGFIGYII
+489 GTVMVFNLGFLGYIF

-516 YMSLKSLG
+516 YMNLKSLG

-536 HLIAA
+536 HFIAA

>member
-30 KRKRILNIFLSL
+30 RRKRILNIFLSL
-42 ILTIYII
+42 VLTIYII

-133 YVSFVYIPYAKAG
+133 YASFVYIPYANAG
-146 FNDLAKILPVIMLVI
+146 FNDVAKILPVIMLVI

-176 VVMRYLNQFR
+176 VLMRYLNQFR

-209 VVNSA
+209 FVNSA

-221 SNGIEKVAKWVPQI
+221 SGGIEKVASWVPQI
-235 FFLKVILEKNL
+235 FFLKVILEKNIVVSVL
-246 GIAMI
+246 VGFV
-251 TGILALVLGSVIL
+251 ALLLGSGIL

-287 HKKHVK
+287 HKKRIK

-315 KTPIYI
+315 KTPVFL
-321 FNIGIGGL
+321 FNVGIGGL
-329 LIVVFGAFGIFSS
+329 ILAVFVIFFLFSS
-342 VKTTGAIPKFGV
+342 SKTLGITPSYGV
-354 LADFVDSILNT
+354 VSELIGSSFSSPI
-365 PAEEIIISAGAFF
+365 EEVIFAAAAFF
-378 LLASI
+378 LVGAI
-383 VSLTSNTAL
+383 VSISSNTAL
-392 TSFTREGRQIWLTQT
+392 TSFTREGKKIWLTQT
-407 LPISAKEQVKGR
+407 LPISAKEQVRGR
-419 VRASMVLQ
+419 VAASILLQ
-427 GLNMIP
+427 SVNTIP
-433 ALLLVF
+433 TALIAL
-439 FLVGFRPMT
+439 FLVGFRPMFII
-448 AVGAL
+448 GAL
-453 FGLFIGMFFI
+453 VGLGVAMFFI
-463 ANLAMIVGSIKP
+463 AALAMLVGSFKP

-489 GTVMVFNLGFIGYII
+489 GTVMVFNLGFLGYIF

>member
-8 IKKDLKSFTYRIFNL
+8 IKKNLKSFTYRIFNL

-30 KRKRILNIFLSL
+30 RRKRVLNILLALF
-42 ILTIYII
+42 LTIYIV

-68 GYMVMIQLFLGM
+68 GYMVMIQMFLGM
-80 GIFLLIFYMVAFMSA
+80 GLFLLIFYMVAFMSA

-133 YVSFVYIPYAKAG
+133 YASFVYIPYAKAG
-146 FNDLAKILPVIMLVI
+146 FNDVAKILPVIMLVI

-176 VVMRYLNQFR
+176 VLMRYLNQFR
-186 STKYIFQVVGF
+186 STKYVFQVVGF
-197 TLLMGFS
+197 ALLMGFS

-209 VVNSA
+209 VVNNA
-214 VTKNLAV
+214 VTKDFALTG
-221 SNGIEKVAKWVPQI
+221 GIEKVSRWVPQI
-235 FFLKVILEKNL
+235 FFLKVILGKNL

-251 TGILALVLGSVIL
+251 MGLLALVLGSGIL

-269 VSTGF
+269 VSTEF

-287 HKKHVK
+287 NKKVK
-293 AGANT
+293 VGRNT

-303 KTLMKRDLLNIV
+303 KTLMKRDLLNV
-315 KTPIYI
+315 FKTPIYI

-329 LIVVFGAFGIFSS
+329 IIVVFGAFGIYNGAKNTGFTPKLGALSEFVSS
-342 VKTTGAIPKFGV
+342 MFAKP
-354 LADFVDSILNT
+354 S
-365 PAEEIIISAGAFF
+365 EEIIISAGIFF
-378 LLASI
+378 ILASI

-427 GLNMIP
+427 GLNMVP

-439 FLVGFRPMT
+439 FLVGFRPMS

-453 FGLFIGMFFI
+453 IGMFIGMFFI

-489 GTVMVFNLGFIGYII
+489 GTVMMFNLGFVGYVV
-504 LAKFIILDILPK
+504 LLKFLMVDILPK
-516 YMSLKSLG
+516 FVNLESLD

-530 AVVLAV
+530 AVVLVV
-536 HLIAA
+536 HLVAA
-541 VVMYMVAPIV
+541 IIMNRVAPNV
-551 VKKRMRMYN
+551 VKKRIRTYG

>member
-30 KRKRILNIFLSL
+30 RRKRILNIFLSL

-133 YVSFVYIPYAKAG
+133 YVSFVYIPYANAG

-209 VVNSA
+209 IVNSA

-221 SNGIEKVAKWVPQI
+221 SGGIEKIAKWVPQI
-235 FFLKVILEKNL
+235 FFLKIILSKNL

-251 TGILALVLGSVIL
+251 AGILAMVLGSVVL

-269 VSTGF
+269 ASTGF

-303 KTLMKRDLLNIV
+303 KTLMKRDLLNV
-315 KTPIYI
+315 LKTPIYI

-329 LIVVFGAFGIFSS
+329 LIVVFGAFGIFSIF
-342 VKTTGAIPKFGV
+342 KNTGVIPKFGM

-378 LLASI
+378 LLASL
-383 VSLTSNTAL
+383 VSMTSNTAL
-392 TSFTREGRQIWLTQT
+392 TSFTREGKQIWLTQT

-433 ALLLVF
+433 AVVIVF
-439 FLVGFRPMT
+439 FLVGFRPMI

-453 FGLFIGMFFI
+453 VGIFIGMFFI

-489 GTVMVFNLGFIGYII
+489 GTVMVFNLGIVGYIF
-504 LAKFIILDILPK
+504 LAKFLIVDILPK
-516 YMSLKSLG
+516 YMNLKSLD
-524 GPTKIV
+524 GPMKIV
-530 AVVLAV
+530 AAVLVV
-536 HLIAA
+536 HLVAA

-551 VKKRMRMYN
+551 VKKRLRMYK